1 MGGSTVG
8 ANQPHRLGSSVPAW
22 PACWL
27 VGRSVH
33 QGGCCAAYRE
43 LGVPTVQGAEEL
55 LGERKGEKGREEE
68 ESGECVGVKV
78 REDGGVL

>member
-1 MGGSTVG
+1 MKQVGRMGGSTVG
-8 ANQPHRLGSSVPAW
+8 ADQPHRLGSSVPAW

-55 LGERKGEKGREEE
+55 LRGGRERKDVRRRRV
-68 ESGECVGVKV
+68 ESVWE
-78 REDGGVL
+78 